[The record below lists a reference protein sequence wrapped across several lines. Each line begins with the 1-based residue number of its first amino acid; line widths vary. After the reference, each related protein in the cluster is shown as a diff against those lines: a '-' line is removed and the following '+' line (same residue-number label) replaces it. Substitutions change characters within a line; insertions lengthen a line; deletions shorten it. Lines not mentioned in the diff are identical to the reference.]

1 MNNALALTVIL
12 TVTFAFASSARAAPG
27 EPRLVQGVLEWP
39 AKLTVEPFVVVQ
51 TEDGQWYYAEIKAAK
66 HLESSPLTAGTRVT
80 VLGTEATRPYEIT
93 AIALGSGDAAALAM
107 ALMPLV
113 NPTPATS
120 APTAPPTPGSP
131 SGSRP
136 KAVSSE
142 SPVAESLQT
151 SKAMTKP
158 DSATAPSPPAKAPQP
173 PAADTTVATKPQSEA
188 AATPTSVPDSP
199 RMAELRGTVKIV
211 AGNWVV
217 VQAADGQI
225 VLVDLSTLS
234 GGAASLK
241 PGSSIAVYGT
251 PTEQKFQ
258 AMGLIQQ
265 ENRPPARPIPVPPRR

>member
-113 NPTPATS
+113 KPTPATS
-120 APTAPPTPGSP
+120 ASTAPPTVGSP
-131 SGSRP
+131 SGS
-136 KAVSSE
+136 KSK
-142 SPVAESLQT
+142 PVASDPTAAESLQT
-151 SKAMTKP
+151 SKAMAKP

-173 PAADTTVATKPQSEA
+173 PAPETTVPTKPPSEA
-188 AATPTSVPDSP
+188 AAAPTSAPDSP